1 MRLGGRQRKES
12 AHVGEVALVLLASAF
27 VGGTGFCA
35 DQRVGAAFAFGDM
48 GLIEAK
54 LIDTLVDRS
63 FLLVHAETMDLP
75 HGIAREEFEFAEFG
89 RMLAPNGKLL
99 SPINRS
105 GRRIFAPAQVKNRR
119 ALPERN
125 RQFRRLAS
133 SSSQGR
139 CECGKKD
146 FFDMKQQRNFSR
158 RMLA

>member
-27 VGGTGFCA
+27 VGGTVFCA

-48 GLIEAK
+48 GHIEAK
-54 LIDTLVDRS
+54 LIDTLVDRLL

-99 SPINRS
+99 RPINKS
-105 GRRIFAPAQVKNRR
+105 GWWIFAPAQVKNRR
-119 ALPERN
+119 ALPERT

-133 SSSQGR
+133 GSSQGG
-139 CECGKKD
+139 CECW
-146 FFDMKQQRNFSR
+146 RNIFST
-158 RMLA
+158 